1 MGCHRL
7 RHSILALA
15 MFIPLGCGGG
25 SDKRPTNDSQSA
37 DRTASVADEQTP
49 SVEDQACDQIEK
61 TQVAVVTEMWFARIS
76 DEGISAGADLDQITD
91 GCGVSD
97 VQNPQGLSGVDNSF
111 GSMIPILELTEGAAI
126 EVYIQNLINNGE
138 VLIMVEMED
147 VDDPQNDTCVDV
159 NLLRGLGEPTVG
171 TDKIIESG
179 QTFDRNLDLPMSRTE
194 DQFIEGGVMEASPL
208 EFNLPFNIFDI
219 ALEFNLH
226 ESTLRFEQG
235 QDGHHTGYIAGGLY
249 ISEIIEF
256 VDGRSDIDIG
266 DLVIDLVTNR
276 ADLWPDESG
285 QCQGISVVFEF
296 KAKPAFFYLD

>member
-7 RHSILALA
+7 NLSAALLA
-15 MFIPLGCGGG
+15 MLWPFGCGGV
-25 SDKRPTNDSQSA
+25 TDSQAHEDEAETAQA
-37 DRTASVADEQTP
+37 DGDP
-49 SVEDQACDQIEK
+49 EDVQGECDQIEQ
-61 TQVAVVTEMWFARIS
+61 TQVAVITEMWFARIS
-76 DEGISAGADLDQITD
+76 EDGISAGADLDKTQG
-91 GCGVSD
+91 GCGVDD

-111 GSMIPILELTEGAAI
+111 GTLIPILELTEGAAI

-138 VLIMVEMED
+138 VLIMLEMED
-147 VDDPQNDTCVDV
+147 VDDPQDDSCVNV

-179 QTFDRNLDLPMSRTE
+179 QTFDRNMDLPISRTE
-194 DQFIEGGVMEASPL
+194 NQSIDGGVLEASPL

-235 QDGHHTGYIAGGLY
+235 QDGHHTGYISGGLY
-249 ISEIIEF
+249 INEIIDF

-266 DLVIDLVTNR
+266 DLVIDLVTTR
-276 ADLWPDESG
+276 ADLWPDDSG

-296 KAKPAFFYLD
+296 KAKPAFFYVD